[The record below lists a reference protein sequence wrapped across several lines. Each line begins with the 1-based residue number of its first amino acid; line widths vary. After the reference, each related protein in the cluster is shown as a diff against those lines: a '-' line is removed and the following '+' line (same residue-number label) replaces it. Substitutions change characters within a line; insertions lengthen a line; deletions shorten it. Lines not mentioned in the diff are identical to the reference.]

1 MSIVEW
7 KRPTISIFRERFDKP
22 EKEPF
27 AVIKAQ
33 KLSIEEV
40 EGVGF
45 KCELADFFSL
55 MGDVDYISSDDGRK
69 DNYVL
74 CWFDDAI
81 EDFNES
87 FRRLT
92 GVTFPTAPSYTVST
106 GKRTYKAS
114 FQSKQGK
121 IR

>member
-1 MSIVEW
+1 MSIIEW

-22 EKEPF
+22 ENQPF
-27 AVIKAQ
+27 AVIKARRI
-33 KLSIEEV
+33 SIEEV
-40 EGVGF
+40 EGGGF
-45 KCELADFFSL
+45 KGDLVDFFSL
-55 MGDVDYISSDDGRK
+55 MGDVDYISSDEGRK

-81 EDFNES
+81 EYFNES

-92 GVTFPTAPSYTVST
+92 GVTFPTAPSYTISA

-114 FQSKQGK
+114 FQAKA
-121 IR
+121 RAL